1 MTRFVLRYGLL
12 GGLLLAAVLL
22 VTVPFKDRIA
32 GALGMLIGYTSMVLA
47 FLFVYFGVRE
57 YRDTALGGHIT
68 FAQAVGAGA
77 LIALVASACYVV
89 TWEVL
94 FFFTGS
100 GEAFLAAYELET
112 LEAARAAGATAE
124 VIAAKQAEMRAFAEQ
139 YRNPLFN
146 IAITFLEPLP
156 VALIAVL
163 VSAWRL
169 RRRRPV

>member
-1 MTRFVLRYGLL
+1 MTRIVLRYGLL
-12 GGLLLAAVLL
+12 AGLLLAAVLL

-32 GALGMLIGYTSMVLA
+32 GSLGMLIGYTSMVLA

-57 YRDTALGGHIT
+57 YRDTVLAGHIS
-68 FAQAVGAGA
+68 FAQAVRAGA
-77 LIALVASACYVV
+77 LIALCASACYVA

-94 FFFTGS
+94 FFTGS
-100 GEAFLAAYELET
+100 GEAFMAAYELET
-112 LEAARAAGATAE
+112 IEAARAAGASAE
-124 VIAAKQAEMRAFAEQ
+124 ALAAKQAEMRAFAEK
-139 YRNPLFN
+139 YRHPLFN

-169 RRRRPV
+169 SRRPRA